1 MLLSRRRV
9 FSARALEIPRGRT
22 NELLQPHT
30 HTKMNVT
37 ILRRMG
43 RRDLD
48 RRARS
53 RRGRESLG
61 RRVGDGVISRRA
73 TVIVFPGIHRYRV
86 CRCEAAAR
94 RGHLHRCNPGAERRI
109 ARRFGAEHLGG
120 LAARDGRS
128 RDVLQ
133 PRRSD
138 VSTLRATSVAALVGL
153 WRWRFRLRDV
163 RLRYFGKKSGE
174 RVGANAAPTRRL
186 SRALRARGAHAS
198 DRFVQA
204 GVRDA
209 ALMASTQR
217 S

>member
-30 HTKMNVT
+30 HTKMNLT

-53 RRGRESLG
+53 RRGRESFG

-73 TVIVFPGIHRYRV
+73 TVIVFPGIPRDRV

-94 RGHLHRCNPGAERRI
+94 RGHLHTCNPGAEMRS
-109 ARRFGAEHLGG
+109 ARRFGARISG

-128 RDVLQ
+128 RDVLTS
-133 PRRSD
+133 RRYEPPQSLHSSASGAGGF
-138 VSTLRATSVAALVGL
+138 VSETSAFGTSAKRAAKGLAPMQLQLVVSL
-153 WRWRFRLRDV
+153 ELV
-163 RLRYFGKKSGE
+163 EL
-174 RVGANAAPTRRL
+174 AAPMLAIDSCRP
-186 SRALRARGAHAS
+186 A
-198 DRFVQA
+198 
-204 GVRDA
+204 
-209 ALMASTQR
+209 
-217 S
+217 